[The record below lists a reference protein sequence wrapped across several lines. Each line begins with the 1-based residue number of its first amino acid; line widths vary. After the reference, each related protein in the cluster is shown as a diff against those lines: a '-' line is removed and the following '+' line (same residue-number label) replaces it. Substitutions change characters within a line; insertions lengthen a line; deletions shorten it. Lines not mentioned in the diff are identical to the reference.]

1 MIEII
6 RAISLLVLV
15 AASLSGTFSLIFDWT
30 MSKFALGAALAI
42 VLQIAVKWY
51 IDKFHEAKIE
61 EIIETIP
68 LPSIKMQIECAF
80 CKAKNIIDYNLT
92 QEEFECSHCKNVN
105 AIYGKFYAARRVTP
119 LDAVL
124 TPDVPEVT

>member
-92 QEEFECSHCKNVN
+92 QEEFECEHCKNVN